1 MKQIV
6 FITGATSGFGKSMA
20 EKYARNGFS
29 VIINGRRTDRLHEL
43 KSELEQK
50 YNADIYALAFDV
62 RDNKAVN
69 DSINSLPEEWRNID
83 ILINNAGLALGAN
96 GIQDGDINDW
106 ETMIDTNVKGIL
118 YVSKAIMPIMIKRNA
133 GHIVNIGSTAGKETY
148 PGGNV
153 YCATKHAVHA
163 ISDGMRMDLV
173 KHGIK
178 VTEICPGMAETEFS
192 LVRYK
197 GDQQAA
203 DNVYKGVKP
212 LVGDDIADVA
222 FFVTTI
228 LPPHVEIRELVM
240 SCQQQASAFV
250 VNRK

>member
-6 FITGATSGFGKSMA
+6 FITGATSGFGQAMA
-20 EKYARNGFS
+20 EKYAKNGYS
-29 VIINGRRTDRLHEL
+29 VIINGRRTDRLE
-43 KSELEQK
+43 KIKKEFEKK
-50 YNADIYALAFDV
+50 YNASIYILPFDV
-62 RDNKAVN
+62 RDKKAVFN
-69 DSINSLPEEWRNID
+69 AINSLPKEWQNIE
-83 ILINNAGLALGAN
+83 ILINNAGLALGTEGVEN
-96 GIQDGDINDW
+96 GDINDW
-106 ETMIDTNVKGIL
+106 ETMIDTNIKGTL
-118 YVSKAIMPIMIKRNA
+118 YVSKAVIPFMIAKKS
-133 GHIVNIGSTAGKETY
+133 GHIINLGSTASKETY

-153 YCATKHAVHA
+153 YCATKHAVQA

-173 KHGIK
+173 KYGIK

-197 GDQQAA
+197 GNQELA

-212 LVGDDIADVA
+212 LVGNDIAEIA
-222 FFVTTI
+222 YFITSS
-228 LPPHVEIRELVM
+228 LPAHVEIREIVV